1 MSKDDVVLVERLE
14 GDAFWRVILNTP
26 KGNILDQVMMSRLAE
41 VFHEARET
49 SGVKAVCLEGA
60 GVHFSFGASVEEHR
74 KDQVAAMLATF
85 HELVR
90 QIFSASVTC
99 LAAVRGQCLGGGLEV
114 VTACHRIFAA
124 PTARLGQP
132 EIRLGVFA
140 PVASVLLPERIG
152 RPAAEDLCLS
162 GRVLTA
168 DEALQV
174 GLVDVI
180 AEDPTE
186 AALAYYHEFLAPHSA
201 TALHFAVR
209 ALRGEWLGRVAAE
222 LDRLER
228 MYVTELMDTHD
239 AVEGIEAFLQK
250 RPPEWRNS

>member
-1 MSKDDVVLVERLE
+1 MSNEGVIRVERLE
-14 GDAFWRVILNTP
+14 EGAFWRVILNTP
-26 KGNILDQVMMSRLAE
+26 KGNILDQTMMNALAE

-49 SGVKAVCLEGA
+49 SGVKAICLEGA
-60 GVHFSFGASVEEHR
+60 GDHFSFGASVPEHR
-74 KDQVAAMLATF
+74 KEQVAAMLATF

-90 QIFSASVTC
+90 QVFSASVTC

-114 VTACHRIFAA
+114 VAACHRVFAA
-124 PTARLGQP
+124 PSAQLGQP

-140 PVASVLLPERIG
+140 PVASILLPERMG

-162 GRVLTA
+162 GRSLNA
-168 DEALQV
+168 REAEAA

-180 AEDPTE
+180 AEDPTQ
-186 AALAYYHEFLAPHSA
+186 AALAYFQEHLKPHSA

-209 ALRGEWLGRVAAE
+209 ALRSGWFERVSAD
-222 LDRLER
+222 LDRLES
-228 MYVTELMDTHD
+228 MYVSELMETHD
-239 AVEGIEAFLQK
+239 AVEGIEAFLAK